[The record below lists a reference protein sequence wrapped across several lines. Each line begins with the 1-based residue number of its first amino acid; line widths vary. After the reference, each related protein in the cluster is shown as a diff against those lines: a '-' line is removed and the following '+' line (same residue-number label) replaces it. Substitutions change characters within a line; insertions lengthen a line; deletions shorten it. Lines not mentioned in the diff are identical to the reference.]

1 MKAKF
6 ETIEKNLIKI
16 EVEVDADKFEEGLAY
31 SFKKNAK
38 NFKINGFRPGKAPRK
53 MVEQVYG
60 EGVLYDDALNY
71 VLPGEYYAAV
81 KELEVEPVD
90 EPKYDILEIG
100 KGKLVFTAEVYVK
113 PEVVLG
119 EYKGLE
125 IKAVSGEVTDEDID
139 AEIKKVAESNARMVN
154 VEDRTA
160 EMGDTLDIDF
170 KGLLD
175 GEPFDGGTAE
185 GHSLTLGSGQF
196 IPGFEEQLVGAG
208 TGDEVNVNVTFPE
221 DYHAEELKG
230 KAVVFEVKVNG
241 IKTRELPEIND
252 EFASDVSEFE
262 TLDEYKADLKAKL
275 SEKKAADA
283 KQAMENEVIEK
294 AAANAE
300 IDVPECMVER
310 KIDSMLERY
319 KNMVAQQIGIPFEQY
334 IAMCGLTIEG
344 MRADMRE
351 NAEKNVKESLVLEA
365 IAKAEDIKA
374 ADEQIDAKV
383 AELAEQYKMSADE
396 LKERMTDSDRAYF
409 ADEIAVELTI
419 AFLLDSAVKA

>member
-1 MKAKF
+1 MNAKF
-6 ETIEKNLIKI
+6 ETIATNLIKI
-16 EVEVDADKFEEGLAY
+16 EVEVTAEKFEEGLAY

-38 NFKINGFRPGKAPRK
+38 NFRVNGFRPGKAPRK

-71 VLPGEYYAAV
+71 VLPGEYYEAV
-81 KELEVEPVD
+81 KELNLEPVD
-90 EPKYDILEIG
+90 EPKYDILKIG
-100 KGKLVFTAEVYVK
+100 KGELVFTAEVYVK
-113 PEVVLG
+113 PEVKLG
-119 EYKGLE
+119 DYKGLE
-125 IKAVSGEVTDEDID
+125 IKLESDEVTDEDID
-139 AEIKKVAESNARMVN
+139 AEVKKAAESNARMVN

-175 GEPFDGGTAE
+175 GEPFEGGTAE

-208 TGDEVNVNVTFPE
+208 NGDEVNVNVTFPE

-252 EFASDVSEFE
+252 EFASDISEFE

-294 AAANAE
+294 ATANAE
-300 IDVPECMVER
+300 IEIPECMVER
-310 KIDSMLERY
+310 KMDSMLERY
-319 KNMVAQQIGIPFEQY
+319 KSMVAQQIGIPFEQY
-334 IAMCGLTIEG
+334 ISMCGLTIEG
-344 MRADMRE
+344 MRADMKPT
-351 NAEKNVKESLVLEA
+351 AEKNVKESLVLEA

-374 ADEQIDAKV
+374 TDEQIDAKI
-383 AELAEQYKMSADE
+383 AELAEQYKMSLDE
-396 LKERMTDSDRAYF
+396 LKERITENDRAYF

>member
-6 ETIEKNLIKI
+6 ETIDKNLVKI
-16 EVEVDADKFEEGLAY
+16 EVEVAPEKFEEGLAY

-38 NFKINGFRPGKAPRK
+38 NFNVKGFRPGKAPRK

-71 VLPGEYYAAV
+71 VLPGEYYDAV
-81 KELEVEPVD
+81 KELGLEPVD
-90 EPKYDILEIG
+90 EPKYDILKIG
-100 KGKLVFTAEVYVK
+100 KDELVFTAEVYVK

-119 EYKGLE
+119 DYKGLE
-125 IKAVSGEVTDEDID
+125 IKNVSADVTDEDIE
-139 AEIKKVAESNARMVN
+139 AELKKVAESNARMVN

-160 EMGDTLDIDF
+160 VLGDTLDIDF

-175 GEPFDGGTAE
+175 GEAFEGGTAE

-196 IPGFEEQLVGAG
+196 IPGFEDQLVGAG
-208 TGDEVNVNVTFPE
+208 VGDEINVNVTFPD

-230 KAVVFEVKVNG
+230 KPVVFEVKVNG

-252 EFASDVSEFE
+252 DFASDVSEFE
-262 TLDEYKADLKAKL
+262 TLDEYKADLKAKMA
-275 SEKKAADA
+275 EKKATES

-294 AAANAE
+294 ATANATIE
-300 IDVPECMVER
+300 VPKCMVER
-310 KIDSMLERY
+310 KIDTMIERY
-319 KNMVAQQIGIPFEQY
+319 KNMVAQQVGIPFEQY
-334 IAMCGLTIEG
+334 VSMCGLTIEG
-344 MRADMRE
+344 MRNDLRE
-351 NAEKNVKESLVLEA
+351 GAEKNVRESLVLEA

-374 ADEQIDAKV
+374 TDEQIDAKL
-383 AELAEQYKMSADE
+383 AELAEQYKMSLDE
-396 LKERMTDSDRAYF
+396 LKERVTDTDRDYF
-409 ADEIAVELTI
+409 GDEIAVELTI